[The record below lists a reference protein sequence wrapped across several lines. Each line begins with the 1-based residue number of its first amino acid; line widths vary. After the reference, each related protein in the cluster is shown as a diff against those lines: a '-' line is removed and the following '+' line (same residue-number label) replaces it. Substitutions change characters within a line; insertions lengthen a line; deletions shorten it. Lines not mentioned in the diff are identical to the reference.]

1 MPKRLKTARL
11 WSVVA
16 AAVLLV
22 VAILALGIPP
32 AAAADAVRSLSAAI

>member
-32 AAAADAVRSLSAAI
+32 AAADAVRSLSAAI